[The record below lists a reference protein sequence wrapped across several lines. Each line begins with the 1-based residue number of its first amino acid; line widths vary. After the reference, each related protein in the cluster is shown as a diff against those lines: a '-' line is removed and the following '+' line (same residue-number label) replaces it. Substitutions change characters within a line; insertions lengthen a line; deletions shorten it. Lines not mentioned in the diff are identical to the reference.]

1 MTFSALTHTKV
12 GGATGGT
19 TPAIDTTGAKLIVIS
34 AAYSGAATISDSN
47 GNTYTL
53 GLSRGSS
60 IIALYY
66 CINPA
71 VGSGHTFT
79 IAASVGSITVA
90 AFGSTLTP
98 AVDTGVS
105 SQGSNANGLNHTIGT
120 SALTPSS
127 NNGLVVSSGSFPAA
141 YGGALAAGSGFTLAD
156 SQNYVSGTNL
166 GCDLVYQIQTTAA
179 SISASAVTSSWA
191 SSALVSDSV
200 SMAFKEVVPPTTIN
214 LVGANLSQS
223 ATISTGAVSITA
235 GGSGTVSITNPV
247 SFAGFQRAGVI
258 GSIPITG
265 TVTGAAEDIEASFN
279 GGAYQ
284 TIASSVAAGSFSG
297 TLTGQAQG
305 QGTLSVRKKVTTS
318 ALATV
323 GNVGI
328 GDVFLIGG
336 DSISEGRGASAQSY
350 SHATL
355 KATDFRQDDA
365 WKDGN
370 DPTDTGTSVGSHWP
384 LLATHIMASQGVPV
398 FFVSCGTG
406 GTDVAGSNSSWAKPG
421 GDYNVMVQQAI
432 DSRAG
437 SVKAVLMHLG
447 PNAIVNSN
455 NAAIALATY
464 RTALDTL
471 ASNLAGD
478 VTGAPK
484 LHVGICGEV
493 GTGSPPDRR
502 TAEDNI
508 RGAILSAWN
517 NNGTAIKPGPVLIE
531 QDYSDNVHP
540 ITTPQLQLVAD
551 RWWAAINQSL
561 YGGANGRGPR
571 LSSAQWNTGRTVLTV
586 TFDRALKTGLTFATQ
601 PWIVKDNGAAMTV
614 SGIAYHGT
622 NASAILITTSA
633 AATGPANT
641 TTLTFASGDDA
652 AGRVIPISTDITLPS
667 AGTVNLPAEP
677 IYAAAV
683 AELVAG
689 TITHNPLARNTDS
702 GAAGASRQLWAN
714 ETGLTMRLYSKTTG
728 QLLTTKT
735 GWTTDSAGIPPA
747 TSDALLVAG
756 AGYHVIYILANGVE
770 GFAAVVAV

>member
-1 MTFSALTHTKV
+1 MTFAVLTHTKV
-12 GGATGGT
+12 GGANGGT
-19 TPAIDTTGAKLIVIS
+19 TPTIDTTGANLIVMS
-34 AAYSGAATISDSN
+34 AAYSGSAAISDSK

-60 IIALYY
+60 IIALFY
-66 CINPA
+66 CINPI
-71 VGSGHTFT
+71 VGTGHTFT

-90 AFGSTLTP
+90 AFSSTLTP
-98 AVDTGVS
+98 AVDTSVT
-105 SQGSNANGLNHTIGT
+105 SQGSNGNGLNHTIGT
-120 SALTPSS
+120 SALTPSG
-127 NNGLVVSSGSFPAA
+127 NNGLVVSAGSFPAA
-141 YGGALAAGSGFTLAD
+141 YGGVLTAGSGFALAD
-156 SQNYVSGTNL
+156 SQNYVSGTNF
-166 GCDLVYQIQTTAA
+166 GCDLVCQIQTTASTIA
-179 SISASAVTSSWA
+179 ANAVVSSWG
-191 SSALVSDSV
+191 SNALVSDSV
-200 SMAFKEVVPPTTIN
+200 SMAFKDVVPPATIN
-214 LVGANLSQS
+214 LVGASLSQS
-223 ATISTGAVSITA
+223 ASISAGAITVTA
-235 GGSGTVSITNPV
+235 GSSGTVAITNPV
-247 SFAGFQRAGVI
+247 SFAGFQRAGAI

-284 TIASSVAAGSFSG
+284 TIATSVAAGSYSG
-297 TLTGQAQG
+297 VLTGQAQG
-305 QGTLSVRKKVTTS
+305 QGTLTVRKKITNT

-323 GNVGI
+323 ANVGI

-355 KATDFRQDDA
+355 HAADFRQDDA

-370 DPTDTGTSVGSHWP
+370 DATDTGTSAGSHWP

-398 FFVSCGTG
+398 FFISCGTG

-421 GDYNVMVQQAI
+421 GDYNVMVQQVI

-437 SVKAVLMHLG
+437 GVKAVLMHLG

-478 VTGAPK
+478 VAGAPK

-493 GTGSPPDRR
+493 GTGNPPDRR

-508 RGAILSAWN
+508 RGGILSAWN
-517 NNGTAIKPGPVLIE
+517 NNGAAIKPGPVLIE
-531 QDYSDNVHP
+531 QDYGDNVHP
-540 ITTPQLQLVAD
+540 STTPQLQVVAD
-551 RWWAAINQSL
+551 RWWAAISQSL
-561 YGGANGRGPR
+561 YGGTNGRGPR
-571 LSSAQWNTGRTVLTV
+571 LSSAQWNIGRTVLTV

-614 SGIAYHGT
+614 SSVAYHST

-652 AGRVIPISTDITLPS
+652 VGRVIPISTDITLPS
-667 AGTVNLPAEP
+667 AGAVNLPAEP

-702 GAAGASRQLWAN
+702 GAAGASRQLWNN
-714 ETGLTMRLYSKTTG
+714 EVGLVIYFYSMTTGLPVTS
-728 QLLTTKT
+728 KT
-735 GWTTDSAGIPPA
+735 GWATDGAGVPPA
-747 TSDALLVAG
+747 TSDVLLVPGTSYDVRYVLAG
-756 AGYHVIYILANGVE
+756 GARGSAVLV
-770 GFAAVVAV
+770 AA